1 MTDAESLAFY
11 TAVFAADAG
20 TDALYSDERETTED
34 MAHMCIAVA
43 KEAIRRSEATEEDFY
58 TLVFVE
64 AAGWALKQCHEATL
78 EQLFE
83 AGQRW
88 SDVTAG
94 IVARKS
100 SEGET

>member
-20 TDALYSDERETTED
+20 TDALYTDDRDTED
-34 MAHMCIAVA
+34 MGALCIAVA

-83 AGQRW
+83 AGQKW

-100 SEGET
+100 GEGLGR

>member
-78 EQLFE
+78 EQLFD

-100 SEGET
+100 GEGEA